1 MLLCVTAVAVCDAT
15 TAPQSPAAGYQKIIM
30 NQPNKLVNET
40 SPYLLQHAYNPV
52 QWYPWGEEALQLAKN
67 TDKVILVS
75 IGYSACHWCHVMERE
90 SFEDA
95 ATAAIMNKHFINIKI
110 DREERP
116 DLDHIYMD
124 ALQAMSGQGGWP
136 LNVFL
141 TPDKKPFYGGTYFPP
156 QRVHNRP
163 SWQEVLEGVKN
174 AYLNKKEDIIAQAES
189 LTQHLVNANNFGL
202 GNNSSVAE
210 NREELVHRAF
220 ANIIKAAD
228 ATGGG
233 FGQAPKFPQ
242 TFTIQFLLRYYHF
255 YKNEAALKQACLS
268 IDKMLFGGIYDQLGG
283 GLARYATDNEWLVP
297 HFEKMLYDNALF
309 ISVLSEA
316 YQLTHHPHYKKGIAT
331 TIDFVVRELAN
342 TEAGFYA
349 ALDADSEGEEG
360 LYYVWNKN
368 EITAIL
374 EEDAAWFCEL
384 FDVTTDGNWEG
395 VSILNKL
402 GNENVIANKLG
413 LDLLAFE
420 EKVEAAK
427 KLLLQHREKRIKPGL
442 DDKLILG
449 WNALMNTA
457 ICKAFAATKNEDY
470 RVLAIRNM
478 DYLLRRFKNK
488 KTGSF
493 YHTYKNGEGK
503 SLAFL
508 DDYALLIQACIHLQE
523 ITGEGN
529 YLRIAKE
536 LTVYVESFF
545 SETPTGFFFYTSKE
559 QEDVI
564 FRKKEVYDGAMP
576 SGNGVMAGNLNYL
589 GYVFDKKEWK
599 ERAIKMMSNLEEPVS
614 RYPVSFGVW
623 ANMLMLE
630 TNRWKEI
637 VISGKNFNELLKGI
651 LHIFMPNKILQS
663 ATQND
668 TGFPLLAGKV
678 IKDEPLIF
686 LCENYRCNTPVN
698 TLQELVQQLEN

>member
-1 MLLCVTAVAVCDAT
+1 MLLLVTAVAVCDAT
-15 TAPQSPAAGYQKIIM
+15 IAPRNTTAGYQKNSM
-30 NQPNKLVNET
+30 SKPNKLIAET

-95 ATAAIMNKHFINIKI
+95 ATAAIMNEHFINIKI

-174 AYLNKKEDIIAQAES
+174 AYINKKDDIIAQAES

-202 GNNSSVAE
+202 STKDKVAE
-210 NREELVHRAF
+210 NREELVHRTF

-228 ATGGG
+228 ATDGG

-316 YQLTHHPHYKKGIAT
+316 YQLTHQPHYKKGITT

-342 TEAGFYA
+342 KEAGFYA
-349 ALDADSEGEEG
+349 ALDADSDGEEG

-374 EEDAAWFCEL
+374 EEDAEWFCEL
-384 FDVTTDGNWEG
+384 FDITNNGNWEG
-395 VSILNKL
+395 FSILNKL
-402 GNENVIANKLG
+402 GNENVIAKRMG
-413 LDLLAFE
+413 LDPGTFE
-420 EKVEAAK
+420 EKVDVAK
-427 KLLLQHREKRIKPGL
+427 KCCCSIEKKGL
-442 DDKLILG
+442 
-449 WNALMNTA
+449 
-457 ICKAFAATKNEDY
+457 
-470 RVLAIRNM
+470 
-478 DYLLRRFKNK
+478 
-488 KTGSF
+488 
-493 YHTYKNGEGK
+493 
-503 SLAFL
+503 SL
-508 DDYALLIQACIHLQE
+508 
-523 ITGEGN
+523 
-529 YLRIAKE
+529 
-536 LTVYVESFF
+536 
-545 SETPTGFFFYTSKE
+545 
-559 QEDVI
+559 
-564 FRKKEVYDGAMP
+564 
-576 SGNGVMAGNLNYL
+576 
-589 GYVFDKKEWK
+589 
-599 ERAIKMMSNLEEPVS
+599 
-614 RYPVSFGVW
+614 VW
-623 ANMLMLE
+623 M
-630 TNRWKEI
+630 
-637 VISGKNFNELLKGI
+637 ISLF
-651 LHIFMPNKILQS
+651 
-663 ATQND
+663 
-668 TGFPLLAGKV
+668 
-678 IKDEPLIF
+678 
-686 LCENYRCNTPVN
+686 
-698 TLQELVQQLEN
+698 